1 MIIFLIWIPVI
12 LIFYLKNWVQINT
25 KCYCLSSRVFL
36 ESLILLFCRP
46 NNQKS
51 LTQKDG
57 ENDFLL
63 QFIQYKASLSLDFL
77 HEKFL
82 DQEVLMEL
90 AVIEWAAKWKLFNP
104 FFFFPWSEEKSYLF
118 CTFVASADLSKKD
131 VFHYISSSPL
141 CVLTFPDAF
150 GTVNLWDFCFYILI
164 RWVCGRYLFSFF
176 FF

>member
-63 QFIQYKASLSLDFL
+63 QFIQYKASLTRLSSWEIFGSGSAYGIGSDWMGS
-77 HEKFL
+77 K
-82 DQEVLMEL
+82 ME
-90 AVIEWAAKWKLFNP
+90 AFQS

>member
-1 MIIFLIWIPVI
+1 MFVI
-12 LIFYLKNWVQINT
+12 CDYFSNLNSSHSDILPEKLSTNQY

-104 FFFFPWSEEKSYLF
+104 FFFFLDQRRSLIY
-118 CTFVASADLSKKD
+118 FV
-131 VFHYISSSPL
+131 PL
-141 CVLTFPDAF
+141 
-150 GTVNLWDFCFYILI
+150 
-164 RWVCGRYLFSFF
+164 
-176 FF
+176 